1 MSINYTNINEFSEG
15 YNIPTEQLTASF
27 SLQYP
32 NIIEIGNLEA
42 VKFDIYKQGITE
54 LKNIYTEFYIDNN
67 NIDINDYIQSQEFDI
82 QDILPNKVISMDISS
97 YTNQNLITPTEG
109 IQLQFGSGVF
119 IKIDYTDTINEQIQD
134 GIEYNVYLKHS
145 SSLIEDINFKENNNI
160 LVLNGSTPE
169 EFSDNYIKLN
179 NETIDLNDLKKD
191 LTPLIS
197 SIFLRDNISSSKIGN
212 YKKLNFVG
220 NESIIQVAKG
230 FKKND
235 ILSVINFNPFE
246 YNNMLSENLFRFDTI
261 ILVPIRTELI
271 DMTLNEIIIKK
282 LLQKKLNQKLIEG

>member
-246 YNNMLSENLFRFDTI
+246 YNNILSENLFRFDTI